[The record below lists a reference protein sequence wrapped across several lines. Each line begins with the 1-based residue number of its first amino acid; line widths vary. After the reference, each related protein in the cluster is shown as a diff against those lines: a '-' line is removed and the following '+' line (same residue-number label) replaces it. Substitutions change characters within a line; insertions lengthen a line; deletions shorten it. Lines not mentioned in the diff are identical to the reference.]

1 MNRRAM
7 VGSIIGIPVVVIV
20 LVVLVFL
27 GKQNLLPGQTQPTA
41 IPVTPFANIGATK
54 PAGTT
59 VAAST
64 ATTAPATTA
73 PAAATTA
80 PAAAATTAPTAASS
94 AVSASSGGN
103 YGGASAAS
111 TAPAVSTT
119 AANPAAAGTSSSA
132 SAATAPASSAVAAKA
147 PTGASSYSI
156 TGDKSEAK
164 VTVNEKFVSAPLPSD
179 AVLTTNA
186 IQGQL
191 FLGPDTKPVEGAK
204 ILVDLRTLKSDKAQ
218 RDNYIRTNTLQSDQ
232 FPLAEYVI
240 TGVDGW
246 TGPLKEGQQSTFKIL
261 GNMTIHG
268 VTKPVIFDT
277 TAMMQGGA
285 VTGTAKTAFKF
296 EDFGLSA
303 PSLATLKADDN
314 IKLDLNIVANKAG

>member
-7 VGSIIGIPVVVIV
+7 VGSMIGIPVVVVV

-64 ATTAPATTA
+64 ATTAPATPA

-94 AVSASSGGN
+94 AVSASSGSN
-103 YGGASAAS
+103 YGGASVAS
-111 TAPAVSTT
+111 TAPAASTT
-119 AANPAAAGTSSSA
+119 ASSASSS
-132 SAATAPASSAVAAKA
+132 SAATAPTGSAVAAKA
-147 PTGASSYSI
+147 PGGATTYAI
-156 TGDKSEAK
+156 AGDKSEAK
-164 VTVNEKFVSAPLPSD
+164 VTVNEKLANLPAPSD

-191 FLGPDTKPVEGAK
+191 FLGADTKPVEGAK
-204 ILVDLRTLKSDKAQ
+204 IMVDLRTLKSDKTQ
-218 RDNYIRTNTLQSDQ
+218 RDNYIRTNTLQADQ
-232 FPLAEYVI
+232 FPLAEFVV

-246 TGPLKEGQQSTFKIL
+246 TGPLKEGQQSTFKLL

-277 TAMMQGGA
+277 TAMMQSGA
-285 VTGTAKTAFKF
+285 VTGTATTNFTF
-296 EDFGLSA
+296 ENFGMTPPNL
-303 PSLATLKADDN
+303 TVVKANDL

>member
-7 VGSIIGIPVVVIV
+7 VGSIIGIPVIIVVV
-20 LVVLVFL
+20 GALFLL
-27 GKQNLLPGQTQPTA
+27 GKANELPWQTQPTA
-41 IPVTPFANIGATK
+41 IPVTPFANVGGTV

-64 ATTAPATTA
+64 ATTAPAAPAA
-73 PAAATTA
+73 PAAATGAPTTA
-80 PAAAATTAPTAASS
+80 PASGS
-94 AVSASSGGN
+94 VSATSV
-103 YGGASAAS
+103 APAAS
-111 TAPAVSTT
+111 TTASGTT
-119 AANPAAAGTSSSA
+119 ASAG
-132 SAATAPASSAVAAKA
+132 AATAPASSAVAAKA
-147 PTGASSYSI
+147 PAGASSYSI
-156 TGDKSEAK
+156 TSDKSEAK

-204 ILVDLRTLKSDKAQ
+204 ILVDLRTLKSDKTQ

-268 VTKPVIFDT
+268 VTKPIVFDT
-277 TAMMQGGA
+277 VATMQGGT
-285 VTGTAKTAFKF
+285 VTGTAKAAFKF
-296 EDFGLSA
+296 QDFGLSA
-303 PSLATLKADDN
+303 PSLATLKADEN
-314 IKLDLNIVANKAG
+314 IKLDLSIVANKPA

>member
-7 VGSIIGIPVVVIV
+7 VGSIIGIPVFVVIV
-20 LVVLVFL
+20 LVLFIL
-27 GKQNLLPGQTQPTA
+27 GKQNSLPGQTQPTA
-41 IPVTPFANIGATK
+41 IPVTPFANIGSTV

-64 ATTAPATTA
+64 ATTAPA
-73 PAAATTA
+73 ATITV
-80 PAAAATTAPTAASS
+80 ATTAPTTVSS
-94 AVSASSGGN
+94 AGSASSGGN
-103 YGGASAAS
+103 YGDASAAS
-111 TAPAVSTT
+111 TAPAANTTAASTT
-119 AANPAAAGTSSSA
+119 ASGTSASA

-147 PTGASSYSI
+147 PAGASSYSI

-240 TGVDGW
+240 TGVEGW

-268 VTKPVIFDT
+268 VTKPITFDT
-277 TAMMQGGA
+277 TATMQGGT

-303 PSLATLKADDN
+303 PSLATLKADNN